1 SGAVKDIT
9 IRNNEFRFPCNSSY
23 YQFCE
28 AIISI
33 YPEIPSPNPLKPYH
47 KNIKIENNSFNP
59 SDYPILYAV
68 SVDGLSFKNNTVKR
82 SFSFTPWYPEKYN
95 FRIEACKNVEIS
107 GNKIEKN
114 VLGKNILLKG
124 MQPTE
129 LNLKNTELSVEI
141 AKPN

>member
-1 SGAVKDIT
+1 
-9 IRNNEFRFPCNSSY
+9 
-23 YQFCE
+23 
-28 AIISI
+28 
-33 YPEIPSPNPLKPYH
+33 
-47 KNIKIENNSFNP
+47 
-59 SDYPILYAV
+59 
-68 SVDGLSFKNNTVKR
+68 SVDGLSFKNNSIKR
-82 SFSFTPWYPEKYN
+82 SYAFTPWYPEKYN